1 MAHDHGKEYQISIV
15 HEDGTEELSG
25 WMQREEQVAPAMA
38 AIHRPHGTAYWL
50 RERNVLCPDCRER
63 DQGISEYPLTEIP
76 SFRYSPHDSGYLLVA
91 GWRNRSE
98 VPPPR
103 LTLLARETTTLVSMG
118 LEIVAASQ
126 RVISKQAA

>member
-38 AIHRPHGTAYWL
+38 AIHRPQGTAYWL
-50 RERNVLCPDCRER
+50 RERNVICPDCRER
-63 DQGISEYPLTEIP
+63 DQGISEYPLTEVP
-76 SFRYSPHDSGYLLVA
+76 SVRYSPHDSGYLLVA

-98 VPPPR
+98 VPQSR

-126 RVISKQAA
+126 RVISKRAA